1 MKKFLKL
8 LVIAMVFAPSLAMAQ
23 SSEES
28 SAVQGKSGLKKLFYD
43 MNRHGVL
50 NKLEL
55 AANIGT
61 TGLGLELASPVTKW
75 TKLRVG
81 VDFMP
86 KFCVPMTFNLN
97 SYVDG
102 HVNDKFDRI
111 QEIMYDLSG
120 MTIDRDVNMESKPT
134 MTNFRL
140 LVDVYPF
147 RNKHWHITAGFF
159 LGGNS
164 VGTSINRIDEMPSL
178 LVLNMYDRLYHE
190 VTAEDFIE
198 KIIDNPIIN
207 DIYLDPEIAQVMQDK
222 FRSFGELCIHV
233 GDHKDGTPYMM
244 MPDEDGTV
252 SAKAKVNRFR
262 PYLGFGYG
270 GFLDSDHKWHAS
282 FDAGAQF
289 WGGAPKVV
297 THDGTVLNDLVNLR
311 GKVDTYMNLMKTLV
325 VYPTLDFRIAYCF

>member
-1 MKKFLKL
+1 MKKLSKIL
-8 LVIAMVFAPSLAMAQ
+8 LIAMVFVPSLAIAQ
-23 SSEES
+23 ESDQTATVSEN
-28 SAVQGKSGLKKLFYD
+28 SGLRKLFNS
-43 MNRHGVL
+43 MNQHGVF
-50 NKLEL
+50 NKFEL

-61 TGLGLELASPVTKW
+61 TGLGLEVASPVTSW

-86 KFCVPMTFNLN
+86 KFCIPMTFDLN

-102 HVNDKFDRI
+102 HVNDKFNRI
-111 QEIMYDLSG
+111 QEIMYNMSG
-120 MTIDRDVNMESKPT
+120 MTIDRDINMESKPT

-147 RNKHWHITAGFF
+147 RDKHWHLTAGFF
-159 LGGNS
+159 LGGSS
-164 VGTSINRIDEMPSL
+164 VGTCINRIDEMPSL
-178 LVLNMYDRLYHE
+178 LVLNMYDRMYHQ

-198 KIIDNPIIN
+198 NIIDNPIID
-207 DIYLDPEIAQVMQDK
+207 DIYLDPEVAQVIQDK
-222 FRSFGELCIHV
+222 FRAFGELCINV

-270 GFLDSDHKWHAS
+270 GFLDSEHKWQAS
-282 FDAGAQF
+282 FDAGVQF
-289 WGGAPKVV
+289 WGGAPKVT
-297 THDGTVLNDLVNLR
+297 THDGTVLNDLDDLR
-311 GKVDTYMNLMKTLV
+311 GKVDTYMNLMKALV